1 MPIRES
7 YSDTFTGQADS
18 GIRAILYDKSEDDG
32 VRKLRKLLLNVIN
45 NELTPRQKEII
56 VLYYFKRT
64 DIVTISKQ
72 LNITCKNFC
81 KSTPLT
87 ERPYFFTAELIKNKI
102 YFLRRLTNQNKCS
115 II

>member
-32 VRKLRKLLLNVIN
+32 VRKHKKLLLNVIN

-72 LNITCKNFC
+72 LNITPQAVSAAMK
-81 KSTPLT
+81 
-87 ERPYFFTAELIKNKI
+87 RAR
-102 YFLRRLTNQNKCS
+102 LRMYRIMKYY
-115 II
+115 I

>member
-32 VRKLRKLLLNVIN
+32 VRKLKKLLLNVIN

-64 DIVTISKQ
+64 DIVTISIQ
-72 LNITCKNFC
+72 LNITPQAVSAAMK
-81 KSTPLT
+81 
-87 ERPYFFTAELIKNKI
+87 RAR
-102 YFLRRLTNQNKCS
+102 LRMYRIMKYY
-115 II
+115 I

>member
-56 VLYYFKRT
+56 MLYYFQNK
-64 DIVTISKQ
+64 DIVTIGRE
-72 LNITCKNFC
+72 LGV
-81 KSTPLT
+81 TPQAVSAAMS
-87 ERPYFFTAELIKNKI
+87 RAR
-102 YFLRRLTNQNKCS
+102 LRMFRILQYY
-115 II
+115 I